1 MVMIQ
6 KSGAIVK
13 AYNGEQSPL
22 FVELRGADD
31 FFQPLKF
38 HLEQIDLWMRLAS
51 CIKRERQASS
61 LAALSTIQAL
71 LCFASLNH
79 I

>member
-6 KSGAIVK
+6 KSDAIVK

-31 FFQPLKF
+31 FFQPFKF
-38 HLEQIDLWMRLAS
+38 RLEPIDLWMRLAF

-61 LAALSTIQAL
+61 FAALSTILVLSCRIL
-71 LCFASLNH
+71 LNY